1 MRLVNAI
8 EISPYDY
15 GSNNRESPK
24 GSVEKMPKEWNRF
37 WLDNLSDSQ
46 LGHLTAVEEGL
57 YWVDIETLDD
67 SSLEVILKR
76 ELEKIDLSD
85 YEDHTAR
92 LIGGLA

>member
-46 LGHLTAVEEGL
+46 LGAFNGC
-57 YWVDIETLDD
+57 
-67 SSLEVILKR
+67 
-76 ELEKIDLSD
+76 
-85 YEDHTAR
+85 
-92 LIGGLA
+92 